1 MDPLVSILIP
11 CYNAERWIAHAI
23 ESALAQTW
31 PKKEVIVVDDGST
44 DRSLDIIK
52 GFDSHIRWETGPNC
66 GSNPTRNRL
75 LALAQGNWLQYLD
88 ADDYLL
94 PEKVSWQVEF
104 TRGDP
109 DIDVIYSPV
118 ARHWIENGTVI
129 CTEAPIPEPRD
140 PWILLALWH
149 LPQTG
154 GALWR
159 KKAIESVGGWR
170 VDQPCCQ
177 EHELYYRLLAANAHF
192 EYCSRGGLAVY
203 RDLEQNS
210 RITTRIP
217 RDVCLRER
225 LAIIDRAE
233 KHLAQHS
240 LLTPLRRQA
249 VNDARHQIA
258 RRLWR
263 SDRERAVDI
272 HERIL
277 ASNRSYVPTV
287 TSWSP
292 RSYSIAY
299 RVLGF
304 RGAQILESYIGRD
317 LPNFNFHPLFVP

>member
-1 MDPLVSILIP
+1 MAPLVSILIP

-31 PKKEVIVVDDGST
+31 SKKEVIVVDDGST

-94 PEKVSWQVEF
+94 PEKVAWQVEF
-104 TRGDP
+104 TRGGSP
-109 DIDVIYSPV
+109 EIDVIYSPV
-118 ARHWIENGTVI
+118 ARLWIENGTVK

-159 KKAIESVGGWR
+159 KKALESVGGWS
-170 VDQPCCQ
+170 VDQPTSACD

-192 EYCSRGGLAVY
+192 EYCSRCLAVY
-203 RDLEQNS
+203 RDLEQNN
-210 RITTRIP
+210 RITTRRP
-217 RDVCLRER
+217 LGERVREQ
-225 LAIIDRAE
+225 LAIIDQAE

-249 VNDARHQIA
+249 VNDARHQLA

-263 SDRERAVDI
+263 SDRELAVDI

-277 ASNRSYVPTV
+277 TSNRSYVPTV

-304 RGAQILESYIGRD
+304 LGAEILASYKRA
-317 LPNFNFHPLFVP
+317 LMP